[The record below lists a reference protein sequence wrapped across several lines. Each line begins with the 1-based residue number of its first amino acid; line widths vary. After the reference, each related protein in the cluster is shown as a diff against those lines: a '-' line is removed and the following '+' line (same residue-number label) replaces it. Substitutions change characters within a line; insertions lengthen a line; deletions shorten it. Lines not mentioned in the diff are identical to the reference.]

1 LKEKNYV
8 RNYKMNKIKLLI
20 ITIVI
25 NLAFVSF
32 AYAETIKFS
41 VGNWEGDTKKGKAHG
56 KGVLTFD
63 NGLIYEGK
71 MSKNK
76 IHGVGK
82 LTTLDGEVY
91 EGKWKWGKFYNKLDK
106 KTRKVIEL
114 GTTGRYFWVRHEV
127 RGKDTVSRQWF
138 PAEEKNGSYVLS
150 AAGEKQMN
158 AAIKKKKGDAVKG
171 AAC

>member
-1 LKEKNYV
+1 
-8 RNYKMNKIKLLI
+8 MNKIKLLI

-25 NLAFVSF
+25 NLVFVSF
-32 AYAETIKFS
+32 AYSETIKFS
-41 VGNWEGDTKKGKAHG
+41 VGNWDGDTKKGKAHG

-91 EGKWKWGKFYNKLDK
+91 EGKWKYGKLYNKLDK

-127 RGKDTVSRQWF
+127 RGKGTVNRQWF

-150 AAGEKQMN
+150 AAG
-158 AAIKKKKGDAVKG
+158 KKKMNEAINQKKTDATQSKSS
-171 AAC
+171 AC

>member
-1 LKEKNYV
+1 
-8 RNYKMNKIKLLI
+8 MNKIKLLI

-32 AYAETIKFS
+32 AYSEIIKFS

-82 LTTLDGEVY
+82 LTTPDGEVY
-91 EGKWKWGKFYNKLDK
+91 DGKWKYGKFYHKINK
-106 KTRKVIEL
+106 KTRKVIIL
-114 GTTGRYFWVRHEV
+114 QTKGRFYWERHEI
-127 RGKDTVSRQWF
+127 RGTGNASRKWFAAEKKSGKFELTAEGKRRMEEASKDD
-138 PAEEKNGSYVLS
+138 NS
-150 AAGEKQMN
+150 ATAS
-158 AAIKKKKGDAVKG
+158 
-171 AAC
+171 AC